1 MDRNA
6 PFFILP
12 KDATTM
18 SDCTFDG
25 SNRLGPKAGGRL
37 IPPLLFLACA
47 AFFFVQGEPVARA
60 ETRVAM
66 VIGNGDYQFAP
77 PLKNTPNDANAV
89 SQALKSVGFEVTTA
103 NNVNRSELDKALRE
117 FLSKVATK
125 GKDTIALIFYAGQG
139 VEIDGDNFLVPTDI
153 RIQREADILTQAVP
167 LSTVLTSMSMLT
179 AAARIIILDTSRSN
193 PFPSAGRSSAS
204 VDVPRG
210 SFVAFSTSPGAE
222 AIEGTDANSP
232 FTVALVQ
239 TLKQPGLTVDQ
250 VFQRVRETVNKVTNG
265 QQIPQEISG
274 LGSQI
279 VFLTGGPPAAPAAG
293 APPPPPPAAAVPVVT
308 RPPAAPAVAQEEDS
322 GVRKDFELALAINTK
337 EAWDAFLQAHPS
349 GFFADLAKAQLTKL
363 SGARAN

>member
-18 SDCTFDG
+18 SECTFDG
-25 SNRLGPKAGGRL
+25 SNRLGSKAGGRL

-47 AFFFVQGEPVARA
+47 VFFFVQGQPVARA
-60 ETRVAM
+60 ESRVAL

-77 PLKNTPNDANAV
+77 PLKNTPNDANVV
-89 SQALKSVGFEVTTA
+89 SQALKSVNFEVTTA

-117 FLSKVATK
+117 FLSKVAAK

-193 PFPSAGRSSAS
+193 PFPSAGRGSAS

-239 TLKQPGLTVDQ
+239 ALKQPGLTVDQ
-250 VFQRVRETVNKVTNG
+250 VFQKVRETVNKATNG

-279 VFLTGGPPAAPAAG
+279 VFLTGGPPAAPAAA
-293 APPPPPPAAAVPVVT
+293 APPSAAAPAAPAVT
-308 RPPAAPAVAQEEDS
+308 RPPAAPAAVQEEDP

-337 EAWDAFLQAHPS
+337 EAWDAFLQAHPT
-349 GFFADLAKAQLTKL
+349 GFFANLAKAQLTKL
-363 SGARAN
+363 SGAGGN